1 MPIINN
7 IRRCSSSATA
17 AAWAKDSL
25 AGGFTLDS
33 LKHWALLSNFGQE
46 SFDQLKSQEIRR
58 RRRRLDDD
66 ENQPYVDLFSKQISD
81 ESNDYLKTQI
91 SPSDVLA
98 RSFFGS
104 KNFMAERM
112 ILTPIYTLSGSSSI
126 SLPRSFSMND
136 RYLAWTVAMKSP
148 LELILSWNVSNVN
161 GVTMFA
167 YDPSL
172 RKVYHGNC
180 INIAADTLHDR
191 PLALRGIQLHSRYAQ
206 FLLDGMVEEIEELS
220 CQPQTKT

>member
-1 MPIINN
+1 MPRINN
-7 IRRCSSSATA
+7 IRRCSSSAT

-58 RRRRLDDD
+58 RRRRIDDD
-66 ENQPYVDLFSKQISD
+66 ENQPYVDLFSKRISD
-81 ESNDYLKTQI
+81 ESNDYLKTQP
-91 SPSDVLA
+91 SPSDALA
-98 RSFFGS
+98 RAFFGS
-104 KNFMAERM
+104 KHFLTERM

-126 SLPRSFSMND
+126 TLPRSFAMND
-136 RYLAWTVAMKSP
+136 RFLAWRVAMKSP

-180 INIAADTLHDR
+180 INVAEDTIQDR
-191 PLALRGIQLHSRYAQ
+191 PLAMRGIQLHNRYAQ
-206 FLLDGMVEEIEELS
+206 FLLDGMVEEIELS
-220 CQPQTKT
+220 CQPQTKPQ